1 MTIVTRLS
9 PAEHRALLARARA
22 VTRKRGETLFMA
34 GDEAPAVYHLQSGLV
49 RRYLMTTE
57 GRPVVID
64 LARPGDLLGEAAL
77 YGSPHGTFAQAA
89 AKSTLLVIPTEDY
102 RHVLRSSPELAL
114 WTARMIESR
123 IRAAEQLGEALRRR
137 AAPARMAALL
147 LHLAEPARSAV
158 AGLTH
163 QDLGDMIGVYRE
175 TATLILNLFKRAGM
189 VALSPRHVEILR
201 PQALRQVANESR
213 RRSVLTQLPTAA

>member
-1 MTIVTRLS
+1 MNILTRLS
-9 PAEHRALLARARA
+9 PAEQRALLARART

-34 GDEAPAVYHLQSGLV
+34 EDEARVVYLVQTGLV

-64 LARPGDLLGEAAL
+64 LVRPGDLLGEAAL
-77 YGSPHGTFAQAA
+77 CGGVHGTFAQATA
-89 AKSTLLVIPTEDY
+89 RSTLLVIPAEDF
-102 RHVLRSSPELAL
+102 RHALQSSPELGL
-114 WTARMIESR
+114 WTARMIGSR
-123 IRAAEQLGEALRRR
+123 IRAAEQLGESLRRR
-137 AAPARMAALL
+137 AASARMAALL
-147 LHLAEPARSAV
+147 LQLAEPARSAV

-175 TATLILNLFKRAGM
+175 TATLILNLFKRAGI
-189 VALSPRHVEILR
+189 VTLSPMHVEILR

-213 RRSVLTQLPTAA
+213 RRSVLTHLPTTA